1 MIPSNDVV
9 SLSPKKSSKINIR
22 QCNGYSGNGFNHL
35 FRQCYFAKLQDH
47 DALVNPLP
55 SMFGLPE
62 CFQTSAGASALQFST
77 RQDGTWKLA
86 AKGCLET
93 FVAKGKRKLCL
104 ECSKYSKLS
113 HRLIKE
119 AADDGVSGIKRT
131 SKVGLLKIASNPEH
145 VKANMDSI
153 RVEKDRVIRNIKR
166 ELVKEQL
173 KNKQRGVS
181 GCYNI

>member
-1 MIPSNDVV
+1 MPSTIDNVNQHLELSDPTASPREPSRRKTAASSSSNDVA
-9 SLSPKKSSKINIR
+9 SPSPKKSSRVTVR
-22 QCNGYSGNGFNHL
+22 QCNGYTGDGFNQL

-131 SKVGLLKIASNPEH
+131 SKVGLLKIASNQS
-145 VKANMDSI
+145 M
-153 RVEKDRVIRNIKR
+153 
-166 ELVKEQL
+166 
-173 KNKQRGVS
+173 
-181 GCYNI
+181 